1 MINLKPKQSKLDL
14 AIDVLLGEML
24 DPGYAADDWAKMI
37 EQLTKLYKLKEQD
50 SRSRPSADTLL
61 IVGAN
66 IVGIILIIGHER
78 ASIITTKALGFIM
91 RLK

>member
-24 DPGYAADDWAKMI
+24 EPGYAADDWAKMI
-37 EQLTKLYKLKEQD
+37 EQQTKNYQLKEQD